1 MWDGTADWTILSV
14 NRQSPKTRVFVFF
27 FFSASNVFLIKT
39 SDTKSTTATYNSKL
53 NYDQLMFRQFDY
65 STNFKNMIKLGVTE
79 H

>member
-14 NRQSPKTRVFVFF
+14 GNPLKLGFLF

-39 SDTKSTTATYNSKL
+39 SDTTSTTATYNSKL
-53 NYDQLMFRQFDY
+53 NYDQLMFMQFDY
-65 STNFKNMIKLGVTE
+65 STNFKYMIKLEVTE